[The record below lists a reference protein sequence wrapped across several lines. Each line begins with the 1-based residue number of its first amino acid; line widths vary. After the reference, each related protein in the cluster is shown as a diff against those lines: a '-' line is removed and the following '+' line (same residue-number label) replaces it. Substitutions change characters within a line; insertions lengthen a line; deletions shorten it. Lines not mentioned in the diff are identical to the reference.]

1 MAKGGT
7 QVDMATLP
15 KFAETKIQQGLNM
28 GADVAGTG
36 YVPYY
41 GPDVAALSP
50 REEAAFKSTD
60 MAASAFGM
68 PTAGAGSYLP
78 ETTTMGG
85 VTGYSSA
92 PMYEAS
98 VDALKA
104 NRPAQADYLE
114 SFTIDPVTGE
124 QGSRMVQNQP
134 FALEMQGQGRRGG
147 KQMGGSAN
155 PNMVQPQGG
164 QYGFGGGVNNFG
176 GGGYNQVGADGFGVS
191 NNQATP
197 QNPYEMAAGAQT
209 DAMGMARGGADMVSG
224 AQNYLGAG
232 ANLVGSGAD
241 MISGAQ
247 NYLGAGANLVGSGT
261 NMIGSGA
268 DMISAGSDVIG
279 EGKDIVTG
287 ALGSLNPAQQRAQQ
301 GMTQTAAEG
310 MATYQN
316 PYEDQVVQQSMR
328 DIGNRGLELQN
339 QLAAQAGAAGAFGGS
354 RHGIAEA
361 ELAKGTQQQM
371 LDQAAKLRAQGF
383 NTALGASQA
392 DMASQLGAAGQS
404 AGMAGQAAGMGGQI
418 SGMGSAMGGLGSQ
431 MVGAGGQMV
440 GAGGQM
446 GSFGSAMGGLGSAMG
461 GLGGQMGGFG
471 SALGGLGSTMS
482 GIGSNLSNMGQTSFN
497 MGNTIADRQAAA
509 GGVERGIMDQLIGAG
524 KGQYGQYT
532 QQPTTAL
539 NTLLGTITGT
549 GAPTYQGSSS
559 SFNPGLFNIFQT
571 LAMMPKG

>member
-1 MAKGGT
+1 
-7 QVDMATLP
+7 
-15 KFAETKIQQGLNM
+15 
-28 GADVAGTG
+28 
-36 YVPYY
+36 
-41 GPDVAALSP
+41 
-50 REEAAFKSTD
+50 
-60 MAASAFGM
+60 
-68 PTAGAGSYLP
+68 
-78 ETTTMGG
+78 
-85 VTGYSSA
+85 
-92 PMYEAS
+92 
-98 VDALKA
+98 
-104 NRPAQADYLE
+104 
-114 SFTIDPVTGE
+114 
-124 QGSRMVQNQP
+124 
-134 FALEMQGQGRRGG
+134 
-147 KQMGGSAN
+147 MGGSAN
-155 PNMVQPQGG
+155 PNMVQPTGG
-164 QYGFGGGVNNFG
+164 QYDFGGGGLHSGMPAGASAYRGGFNQFGADGFGGGVDNQPAPLDPNNAQQMQLLNRQAMQPTG
-176 GGGYNQVGADGFGVS
+176 GAMTQPMNSTTGFMP
-191 NNQATP
+191 QPQPTP
-197 QNPYEMAAGAQT
+197 QNPYQQAASAQT
-209 DAMGMARGGADMVSG
+209 DAMGMARTGADMVSG

-328 DIGNRGLELQN
+328 DIGNRGLDLQN

-549 GAPTYQGSSS
+549 GAPNYRGTSS

-571 LAMMPKG
+571 LAMMP

>member
-1 MAKGGT
+1 
-7 QVDMATLP
+7 
-15 KFAETKIQQGLNM
+15 
-28 GADVAGTG
+28 
-36 YVPYY
+36 
-41 GPDVAALSP
+41 
-50 REEAAFKSTD
+50 
-60 MAASAFGM
+60 
-68 PTAGAGSYLP
+68 
-78 ETTTMGG
+78 
-85 VTGYSSA
+85 
-92 PMYEAS
+92 
-98 VDALKA
+98 
-104 NRPAQADYLE
+104 
-114 SFTIDPVTGE
+114 
-124 QGSRMVQNQP
+124 
-134 FALEMQGQGRRGG
+134 
-147 KQMGGSAN
+147 MGGSAN
-155 PNMVQPQGG
+155 PNMVQPTGG
-164 QYGFGGGVNNFG
+164 QYDFGGGGTEGFGGGVNNFG
-176 GGGYNQVGADGFGVS
+176 GAMRSQGGRSFLPDGGGAQPMNRTTGMIGFNAEGFGDRGQPM
-191 NNQATP
+191 NRGFMPQPQPTP
-197 QNPYEMAAGAQT
+197 QNPYQQAASAQT
-209 DAMGMARGGADMVSG
+209 DAMGMARTGADMVSG

-549 GAPTYQGSSS
+549 GAPNYRGTSS

-571 LAMMPKG
+571 LAMMPRG